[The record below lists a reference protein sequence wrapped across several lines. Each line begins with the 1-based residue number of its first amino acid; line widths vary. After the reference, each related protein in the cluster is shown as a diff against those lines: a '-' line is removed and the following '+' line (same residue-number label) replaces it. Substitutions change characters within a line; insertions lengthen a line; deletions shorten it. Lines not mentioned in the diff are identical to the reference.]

1 MRKIFLII
9 SLLSLSINIFAEHIA
24 ILDTK
29 SISNRTYQNYYQMFD
44 HGGVFIIYSTGELK
58 LSNVNLISNTNDC
71 SGGAIYNKYGKLTM
85 ENGVFRNNN
94 AKCDYDTNGG
104 GAIFNE
110 GGTVNLIAKT
120 SNLEFT
126 GNIAKGISNAIHDKN
141 GTINLWAG
149 SASIVFNDRITSYNS
164 SSVLNINQSSGT
176 LPTTGK
182 IVLNEDI
189 SGYKGTVNLYG
200 GTIHLGK
207 NAKWFGSNVNVNAN
221 SAAINMANGVIQRH
235 NFNSLSINND
245 LSLSVDADLK
255 NKAMDTISANS
266 YSGTG
271 KIYIKAINILQDATA
286 EKTNILFTNSYV
298 LRSRIISS
306 VTEINSKLYNYS
318 IVYDQATG
326 NLIFNANNFSKINPI
341 VNESAIATSV
351 GCFTLQSMLV
361 EQVFSNL
368 GSNLYCS
375 NQVED
380 EDFLYSSDENQIF
393 EENKS
398 IEKMLWLRPFTLQET
413 IKLNNFNIDNSLTGT
428 LAGIDFPVGQ
438 DKQLSFYIGYAGS
451 QQKYENIT
459 ISQTGFVLGL
469 SGNLVKESFYL
480 GLTANKI
487 FNGAESKTVY
497 GNDSFDVSMYSI
509 GAKTGFDCKINEKW
523 TLEPNI
529 TLMYGIASNQQYR
542 TKQGANINSQSYSN
556 ILFEPQVKAK
566 LGLANGWQP
575 YGLVGYAANLS
586 PKPTVKAD
594 GTELELDKI
603 ENFVELGLGI
613 NKNFINSPW
622 SLSLQ
627 IMKRNGFS
635 GNICITYKLNS
646 TLEKIK
652 AKKEEKQSLEDLE
665 KRLKRVLEQEEKEL
679 EEMEEEND

>member
-1 MRKIFLII
+1 MRLNILLII
-9 SLLSLSINIFAEHIA
+9 SFLFLSINLFANIA
-24 ILDTK
+24 VLNK
-29 SISNRTYQNYYQMFD
+29 YSVSNRTYQNYYQGNSD
-44 HGGVFIIYSTGELK
+44 NGGVFNIYSSGELN
-58 LSNVNLISNTNDC
+58 LFNVNFISNTAYYAGGAIYNNYGKLTIEDC
-71 SGGAIYNKYGKLTM
+71 VFKNNNANGGGLINAGGAIYNK
-85 ENGVFRNNN
+85 
-94 AKCDYDTNGG
+94 GG
-104 GAIFNE
+104 II
-110 GGTVNLIAKT
+110 NLIAKT
-120 SNLEFT
+120 SNVEFS
-126 GNIAKGISNAIHDKN
+126 GNTAGVSNAITDIN

-149 SASIVFNDRITSYNS
+149 NASVIFNDSISSDNS
-164 SSVLNINQSSGT
+164 SSILNINQSSGT

-182 IVLNEDI
+182 IVLNEDM

-200 GTIHLGK
+200 GTIQLGRK
-207 NAKWFGSNVNVNAN
+207 AKWFGSNVNINAN

-245 LSLSVDADLK
+245 LNLSVDADLK
-255 NKAMDTISANS
+255 NKVMDTISANS
-266 YSGTG
+266 YSGNG

-286 EKTNILFTNSYV
+286 EKTNISFTNSYV

-341 VNESAIATSV
+341 INESAIATSV
-351 GCFTLQSMLV
+351 GGFTLQSMLV

-398 IEKMLWLRPFTLQET
+398 IEKMLWLRPFTLQEA

-438 DKQLSFYIGYAGS
+438 DKQVSFYLGYAGS

-469 SGNLVKESFYL
+469 SGKLIKNSWYL
-480 GLTANKI
+480 GLTANKV

-556 ILFEPQVKAK
+556 ILFEPQIKAK
-566 LGLANGWQP
+566 LGLSNGWQP

-586 PKPTVKAD
+586 GKPTVKAD
-594 GTELELDKI
+594 GTELELDKT

-613 NKNFINSPW
+613 NKNFINSSW